1 MTYCVT
7 MKVRDGLVGIAD
19 TRVTS
24 GNECISAKKVTVWE
38 REGRHAMF
46 IMTSGLRAVR
56 DKAMTYFHEVLNEQ
70 DEQFTKLYQ
79 AVNAFAKQVRRVADE
94 DKKALTESGLHFNLN
109 ALVAGQLEDDK
120 EHMLYMLY
128 PEGNW
133 VEVGDTSPFFII
145 GNTGYGKPLLSR
157 VLHYEASMRFA
168 LKAGFY
174 SFDSTRKC
182 ANDVYYPIDVVLYKR
197 DSFHIVSHRYTEQDL
212 QKNSFIWQNKIS
224 QVLAELP
231 DDWMEGIFD
240 KLDQEL
246 T

>member
-1 MTYCVT
+1 MTFCVT
-7 MKVRDGLVGIAD
+7 MKVKDGLVGIAD

-24 GNECISAKKVTVWE
+24 GNECLTAKKVTVWE

-46 IMTSGLRAVR
+46 IMTSGLRSVR
-56 DKAMTYFHEVLNEQ
+56 DKALTYFHEVLEEQ
-70 DEQFTKLYQ
+70 DEHFTKLYQ
-79 AVNAFAKQVRRVADE
+79 AVNAFAKQVRRVALE
-94 DKKALTESGLHFNLN
+94 DKKALIEGGLDFNLN

-120 EHMLYMLY
+120 EHKLYMLY

-157 VLHYEASMRFA
+157 VLHYDASMEFA
-168 LKAGFY
+168 LKAGFL

-197 DSFHIVSHRYTEQDL
+197 DTFHIVTQRFREQEL
-212 QKNSFIWQNKIS
+212 QKNSFLWQNKIA

-231 DDWMEGIFD
+231 DEWMRGIFQ
-240 KLDQEL
+240 KLNKEIS
-246 T
+246 